1 MVTMLS
7 RRKCQNCGFWT
18 RETHHGP
25 PENSHS
31 LNRDPLVQGA
41 RGIVGAE
48 TVHGSSGHLGHRLHL
63 HRNVHAQA
71 LLHGKR
77 LRNITN
83 LSNFLG
89 ARHPVTQTVARTGQT
104 PRREGLLSALE
115 APIAERTASANLRKG
130 DRGDREDAIAE
141 PLGED
146 NRAGGAEPVILPLC
160 GDLIV
165 SFYNG
170 NQSTVK

>member
-1 MVTMLS
+1 MVTTLS

-18 RETHHGP
+18 GETHHGP
-25 PENSHS
+25 PENTHT
-31 LNRDPLVQGA
+31 LNRDAVVQGT
-41 RGIVGAE
+41 RGAFGAE
-48 TVHGSSGHLGHRLHL
+48 TVYGSSGHLGHRLHL
-63 HRNVHAQA
+63 HRDVHAQA

-83 LSNFLG
+83 LPNILS
-89 ARHPVTQTVARTGQT
+89 ARHPLTQTMARTGQA
-104 PRREGLLSALE
+104 PRRQGLLSTLE
-115 APIAERTASANLRKG
+115 APIAERTPAANLRKG
-130 DRGDREDAIAE
+130 YRGDREDVIAE

-146 NRAGGAEPVILPLC
+146 NRAGGAEPVILPLR